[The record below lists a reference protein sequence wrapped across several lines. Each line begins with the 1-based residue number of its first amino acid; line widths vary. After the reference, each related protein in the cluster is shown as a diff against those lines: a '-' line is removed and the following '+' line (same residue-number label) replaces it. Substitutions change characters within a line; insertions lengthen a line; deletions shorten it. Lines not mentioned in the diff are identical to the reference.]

1 MSTCPTVTLHPSVPP
16 LSRIVYGAWRLA
28 DGADSSPQ
36 AVLAKIHACLD
47 QGITSIDHA
56 DIYGDYRCEALFGD
70 ALRAEPGL
78 RGRLQHISKCDIMLL
93 SSQFPDRR
101 VKHYDTTP
109 AHIRASVQRSLQRL
123 HIERLDML
131 LLHRPDPLMDADA
144 TGACLDALVDSGEVA
159 AIGVS
164 NFPPH
169 DWQLLQSRMRHP
181 LVTNQIELSLAARGP
196 FTDGQ
201 LAFAQQHRIRPMAW
215 SPLGGGALMT
225 GASDAGARV
234 LPALR
239 RIADQQ
245 GVGAEA
251 VALAWLLAHPAGI
264 LPVVGTQRLDRIARL
279 AEAWR
284 TVIDRET
291 WFELWTLAAGQ
302 EVP

>member
-1 MSTCPTVTLHPSVPP
+1 
-16 LSRIVYGAWRLA
+16 
-28 DGADSSPQ
+28 
-36 AVLAKIHACLD
+36 
-47 QGITSIDHA
+47 
-56 DIYGDYRCEALFGD
+56 
-70 ALRAEPGL
+70 
-78 RGRLQHISKCDIMLL
+78 
-93 SSQFPDRR
+93 
-101 VKHYDTTP
+101 
-109 AHIRASVQRSLQRL
+109 
-123 HIERLDML
+123 
-131 LLHRPDPLMDADA
+131 MDADA
-144 TGACLDALVDSGEVA
+144 TGACLDALVDSGQVA

-164 NFPPH
+164 NFLPH

-284 TVIDRET
+284 PTALNSPTVMPRRSTISPNPTGMPPSRNGPRWKRRRPRTSSGKRCECPPRSSTDLRASC
-291 WFELWTLAAGQ
+291 L
-302 EVP
+302 

>member
-1 MSTCPTVTLHPSVPP
+1 MSTCPTIQLHASVQPF
-16 LSRIVYGAWRLA
+16 SRIVYGAWRLA
-28 DGADSSPQ
+28 DAPDTSPQ
-36 AVLAKIHACLD
+36 AVLAKLHACLD
-47 QGITSIDHA
+47 QGITTIDHA
-56 DIYGDYRCEALFGD
+56 DIYGDYRCETLFGE
-70 ALRAEPGL
+70 ALRTAPAL
-78 RGRLQHISKCDIMLL
+78 RSRLQHVSKCDIMLL
-93 SSQFPDRR
+93 SSQFPERR

-123 HIERLDML
+123 HVERLDVL

-159 AIGVS
+159 AVGVS
-164 NFPPH
+164 NFLPH

-181 LVTNQIELSLAARGP
+181 LVTNQIELSLGARSA

-225 GASDAGARV
+225 GASPAGARV
-234 LPALR
+234 LPALQR
-239 RIADQQ
+239 LAAQQ
-245 GVGAEA
+245 GVGPEA

-264 LPVVGTQRLDRIARL
+264 LPVVGTQQLARIARL
-279 AEAWR
+279 HEAWR

-291 WFELWTLAAGQ
+291 WFELWTLAAGS